1 MKVTLLM
8 PVLNER
14 ESMEVIMPQ
23 IDRSWVHQILI
34 ADGGSTDG
42 TIEYCKEHGYEY
54 FVQKVPGIRQ
64 AYNEALPLIT
74 GDAIITFSPD
84 GNCIPKDIPPL
95 IKKFEDGKYDMVIAS
110 RYFDG
115 AKSEDDD
122 IITTFGNW
130 IFTTSC
136 NLMFGYKYTD
146 CMVIYRIY
154 WKQMIYDLELD
165 QDKWYSTF
173 EKLYFTRLS
182 WEPMLSARAAKRKY
196 KIGEMLGY
204 EPARIAGVRKL
215 QIIRWGLGYYSQFI
229 RDWLFWK

>member
-42 TIEYCKEHGYEY
+42 TIEYCKEHGYEH
-54 FVQKVPGIRQ
+54 FVQKKPGIRQ
-64 AYNEALPLIT
+64 AYNESLPLIT

-95 IKKFEDGKYDMVIAS
+95 IKKFEEGKYDMVIAS

-122 IITTFGNW
+122 VITTFGNW
-130 IFTTSC
+130 LFTSSV
-136 NLMFGYKYTD
+136 NFMFGANYTD
-146 CMVIYRIY
+146 AMVIYRIY

-165 QDKWYSTF
+165 KDKWYSTF
-173 EKLYFTRLS
+173 EKMYFTRLS
-182 WEPMLSARAAKRKY
+182 WEPMLSARAAKRGY
-196 KIGEMLGY
+196 KIGEILGF

>member
-42 TIEYCKEHGYEY
+42 TIEYCKEHGYEH
-54 FVQKVPGIRQ
+54 FVQKKPGIRQ
-64 AYNEALPLIT
+64 AYNESLPLIT

-95 IKKFEDGKYDMVIAS
+95 IKKFEEGKYDMVIAS

-122 IITTFGNW
+122 VITTFGNW
-130 IFTTSC
+130 LFTSSV
-136 NLMFGYKYTD
+136 NFMFGANYTD
-146 CMVIYRIY
+146 AMVIYRIY

-165 QDKWYSTF
+165 KDKWYNTF

-182 WEPMLSARAAKRKY
+182 WEPMLSARAAKRGY
-196 KIGEMLGY
+196 KIGEILGF

>member
-14 ESMEVIMPQ
+14 ESMEIIMPQ

-42 TIEYCKEHGYEY
+42 TVEYCKEHGYEY
-54 FVQKVPGIRQ
+54 FVQKKPGIRQ
-64 AYNEALPLIT
+64 AYNESLPLIT

-95 IKKFEDGKYDMVIAS
+95 IKKFEEGKYDMVIAS

-122 IITTFGNW
+122 VITTFGNW
-130 IFTTSC
+130 LFTSSV
-136 NLMFGYKYTD
+136 NFMFNANYTD
-146 CMVIYRIY
+146 AMVIYRIY

-165 QDKWYSTF
+165 KDKWYSTF
-173 EKLYFTRLS
+173 EKMYFTRLS
-182 WEPMLSARAAKRKY
+182 WEPMLSARASKRGY
-196 KIGEMLGY
+196 KIGEILGF

>member
-1 MKVTLLM
+1 M

-23 IDRSWVHQILI
+23 IDRNWVHQILI

-42 TIEYCKEHGYEY
+42 TIEYCKEHGYEH
-54 FVQKVPGIRQ
+54 FVQKKPGIRQ
-64 AYNEALPLIT
+64 AYNESLPLIT

-95 IKKFEDGKYDMVIAS
+95 IKKFEEGTYDMVIAS

-122 IITTFGNW
+122 VITTFGNW
-130 IFTTSC
+130 LFTSSV
-136 NLMFGYKYTD
+136 NFMFKANYTD
-146 CMVIYRIY
+146 AMVIYRIY

-165 QDKWYSTF
+165 KDKWYSTF
-173 EKLYFTRLS
+173 EKMYFTRLS
-182 WEPMLSARAAKRKY
+182 WEPMLSARAAKRGY
-196 KIGEMLGY
+196 KIGEILGF

>member
-1 MKVTLLM
+1 M

-42 TIEYCKEHGYEY
+42 TIEYCKEHGYEH
-54 FVQKVPGIRQ
+54 FVQKKPGIRQ
-64 AYNEALPLIT
+64 AYNESLPLIT

-95 IKKFEDGKYDMVIAS
+95 IKKFEEGKYDMVIAS

-122 IITTFGNW
+122 VITTFGNW
-130 IFTTSC
+130 LFTSSV
-136 NLMFGYKYTD
+136 NFMFGANYTD
-146 CMVIYRIY
+146 AMVIYRIY

-165 QDKWYSTF
+165 KDKWYSTF
-173 EKLYFTRLS
+173 EKMYFTRLS
-182 WEPMLSARAAKRKY
+182 WEPMLSARAAKRGY
-196 KIGEMLGY
+196 KIGEILGF

>member
-1 MKVTLLM
+1 MNVTLLM

-14 ESMEVIMPQ
+14 ESMEVVMPQ

-42 TIEYCKEHGYEY
+42 TIEYCQEHGYEH
-54 FVQKVPGIRQ
+54 FVQKKPGIRQ

-74 GDAIITFSPD
+74 GDAVITFSPD

-95 IKKFEDGKYDMVIAS
+95 IKKFEEGGYDMVIAS

-122 IITTFGNW
+122 LITTFGNW
-130 IFTTSC
+130 IFTSTC
-136 NLMFGYKYTD
+136 NLLFRANYTD
-146 CMVIYRIY
+146 AMVIYRIY

-165 QDKWYSTF
+165 KDKWYSTF

-196 KIGEMLGY
+196 KIGEILGF